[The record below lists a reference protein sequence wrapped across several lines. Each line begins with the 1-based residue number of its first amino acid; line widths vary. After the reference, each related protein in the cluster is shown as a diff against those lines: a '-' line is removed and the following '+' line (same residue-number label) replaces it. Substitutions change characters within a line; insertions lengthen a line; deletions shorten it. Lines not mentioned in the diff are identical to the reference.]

1 MEDTEEKRDAWL
13 DRGVGGLTFVYGFM
27 ACVYTVVGIVA
38 VNTAFFLTEVRAG
51 KVETSYVPAAVY
63 GALILAYA
71 GLLAAASIGLSRRR
85 PWGWWL
91 GIGAAG
97 LSLVLAILDAVRR
110 AWGAA
115 AFDLGFAVVAAACL
129 LALRA
134 RACIRAQD
142 R

>member
-1 MEDTEEKRDAWL
+1 MDDIEEKRDAWL
-13 DRGVGGLTFVYGFM
+13 DRGVDVLAFVNGFM
-27 ACVYTVVGIVA
+27 ACVYTVVGI
-38 VNTAFFLTEVRAG
+38 
-51 KVETSYVPAAVY
+51 
-63 GALILAYA
+63 
-71 GLLAAASIGLSRRR
+71 RR

-91 GIGAAG
+91 GLGAAG
-97 LSLVLAILDAVRR
+97 LSLVLAILDAVKR

-115 AFDLGFAVVAAACL
+115 AFDFGFAALAAACL